1 MHSQVPWSFHYLRT
15 TGIGQVHFFE
25 LNFSF
30 SLADDQDL
38 KDLLIGESD
47 MKNHNEDDETV
58 YLETL
63 GTNY

>member
-1 MHSQVPWSFHYLRT
+1 MKLPLSQHNMNWT
-15 TGIGQVHFFE
+15 TTFFQIE
-25 LNFSF
+25 NCFP
-30 SLADDQDL
+30 LADDQDL

-47 MKNHNEDDETV
+47 SKNHNEDDEPV

>member
-1 MHSQVPWSFHYLRT
+1 MKLPLSQHNMNRT
-15 TGIGQVHFFE
+15 TTFFQIE
-25 LNFSF
+25 NFF

-47 MKNHNEDDETV
+47 SKNHNEDDEPV